1 MPAAFCLQS
10 CVPPL
15 DQAAQAHWRKT
26 AASADLCFSPATP
39 DLWVAGWPFGSPEW
53 ARRSLVASPTEPSFF
68 DCAGLKQL
76 LPRTLGD
83 VRDREQLERTIA
95 CARPHI
101 LLHLAAQA
109 RVGKA
114 FYEAYATFT
123 THAPGTLNVLEAVRM
138 AESIKCVVVFTTDK
152 VYVASSNRH
161 NEDDPT
167 GGRNHTD

>member
-1 MPAAFCLQS
+1 MPAASCLQS

-68 DCAGLKQL
+68 DCVGLKQL

-114 FYEAYATFT
+114 LYEAYATFT
-123 THAPGTLNVLEAVRM
+123 TYALGTLNVLEAVRM
-138 AESIKCVVVFTTDK
+138 AESICRRLHDRQGLRRVEQ
-152 VYVASSNRH
+152 S
-161 NEDDPT
+161 P
-167 GGRNHTD
+167 